1 MISENNDNKAKT
13 CTNLFKI

>member
-1 MISENNDNKAKT
+1 MISENKAKT